1 MALDAELLAKD
12 IEDAMSAKG
21 FSPLE
26 DKAAGH
32 EWWLAFAEGIVNH
45 ITQNA
50 EVPVSGGSSAG
61 TYQVK

>member
-21 FSPLE
+21 FSPLA